1 MQNVWVKNV
10 FAKSLCI
17 SAAVVLYAETFSI
30 EDWKFQNK
38 VNEKLMPTNTLDYNI
53 NGNSL
58 KIAKFNSKFYFV
70 FYKWLRK
77 SQYFNYYK
85 VMHKRIFIFYV
96 FFFKKGFVFL
106 LPKEQIKDN
115 KKCND
120 NWFNANKSINH
131 YLSELEMFFVSQPK
145 IGNVLVAFLLFF

>member
-1 MQNVWVKNV
+1 MLCKCFSNTRNIQQVDTNSWSVKKVTLYMQNVWVKNV

-17 SAAVVLYAETFSI
+17 SAVVVLYAETFSI

-70 FYKWLRK
+70 FYKWFRK

-96 FFFKKGFVFL
+96 FFLKKGLFSFYQ
-106 LPKEQIKDN
+106 KN
-115 KKCND
+115 K
-120 NWFNANKSINH
+120 
-131 YLSELEMFFVSQPK
+131 
-145 IGNVLVAFLLFF
+145 